1 MALALILSLAAC
13 GNDEPVKDNSGGE
26 IPSGNGN
33 LLGGKD
39 DGEKEPEPSENHEDV
54 RLPGWTARMC
64 WLPPTAARMPTA
76 HSMLISCRGV

>member
-1 MALALILSLAAC
+1 MEGGFEKMKKILSMLMALALILSLAAC

-39 DGEKEPEPSENHEDV
+39 DGE
-54 RLPGWTARMC
+54 
-64 WLPPTAARMPTA
+64 
-76 HSMLISCRGV
+76 

>member
-1 MALALILSLAAC
+1 MKKFLSMLMALALILSLAAC

-39 DGEKEPEPSENHEDV
+39 EAEKEPLTSSKTKSKNNHS
-54 RLPGWTARMC
+54 GYNNFIC
-64 WLPPTAARMPTA
+64 
-76 HSMLISCRGV
+76 